1 LLEWIVASGIAPD
14 EVLTFGDGQVEI
26 EATRAVGATAVGVA
40 TDEEFGCLTVDVK
53 KRGWLIAAGA
63 DYIIP
68 NYLDRDVMRIV
79 EAEI

>member
-1 LLEWIVASGIAPD
+1 MEIA
-14 EVLTFGDGQVEI
+14 
-26 EATRAVGATAVGVA
+26 ATRDAGATAVGVA
-40 TDEEFGCLTVDVK
+40 SDEEFGCLRVDEK

-68 NYLDRDVMRIV
+68 NYLDEGVMRIV